1 MTAPLPHILIIEDDV
16 SMTRFLQTLLRSHGY
31 GVTAAAGGAEGLRC
45 LSGRSPDL
53 VLLDLGLGDMDGVA
67 LLRELRAWSAM
78 PVIVI
83 SAREREAEKVEALD
97 AGADDYLTKPFGAQE
112 LLARIRVALRR
123 PGRDAELPL
132 QLGEITVDPA
142 ARRVCKEGEPL
153 HLTPTEYKLLLFL
166 LRHAEKVVTHRQIL
180 SAVWGPAHVEHH
192 EYVRVHMS
200 QLRQKLEAQPA
211 HPRILLTEPG
221 IGYRLV
227 VP

>member
-1 MTAPLPHILIIEDDV
+1 MTANQPHILIIEDDT
-16 SMTRFLQTLLRSHGY
+16 SMSRFLQTLLRSHQY
-31 GVTAAAGGAEGLRC
+31 GIEAAGSGAEGLRC
-45 LSGRSPDL
+45 LSRHTPDL

-67 LLRELRAWSAM
+67 LLQELRAWSEI

-97 AGADDYLTKPFGAQE
+97 AGADDYLTKPFGARE

-123 PGRDAELPL
+123 PGRDTGIPV
-132 QLGEITVDPA
+132 QLGDISIDPA
-142 ARRVCKEGEPL
+142 ARRVCRGNELL

>member
-1 MTAPLPHILIIEDDV
+1 MTAPQPHILIIEDDV
-16 SMTRFLQTLLRSHGY
+16 SMTRFLQTLLRSHDY
-31 GVTAAAGGAEGLRC
+31 GVAVATSGAEGLRC
-45 LSGRSPDL
+45 LSARTPEL

-67 LLRELRAWSAM
+67 LLRELRSWSAM

-83 SAREREAEKVEALD
+83 SARERETEKVEALD

-123 PGRDAELPL
+123 PARDTELPL
-132 QLGEITVDPA
+132 QLGAITVDPV
-142 ARRVCKEGEPL
+142 ARRVCKNGELL

-227 VP
+227 LP

>member
-1 MTAPLPHILIIEDDV
+1 MTANQPHILIIEDDA
-16 SMTRFLQTLLRSHGY
+16 SMARFLHTLLRSHQY
-31 GVTAAAGGAEGLRC
+31 GVEAAAGGAEGLRC
-45 LSGRSPDL
+45 LSGRTPDL

-132 QLGEITVDPA
+132 QLGDITVDPV
-142 ARRVCKEGEPL
+142 ARRVCKGGEPL

>member
-1 MTAPLPHILIIEDDV
+1 MSAH
-16 SMTRFLQTLLRSHGY
+16 
-31 GVTAAAGGAEGLRC
+31 
-45 LSGRSPDL
+45 L
-53 VLLDLGLGDMDGVA
+53 VLTHKRLGSPA
-67 LLRELRAWSAM
+67 LLLLQGYL
-78 PVIVI
+78 
-83 SAREREAEKVEALD
+83 ALAL
-97 AGADDYLTKPFGAQE
+97 AGSL
-112 LLARIRVALRR
+112 
-123 PGRDAELPL
+123 
-132 QLGEITVDPA
+132 
-142 ARRVCKEGEPL
+142 
-153 HLTPTEYKLLLFL
+153 LLLFL